1 MYYCMSSLLLT
12 VVTGLVK
19 VHVSLL
25 PAKLV
30 TIPQQKD
37 LVLADVRGSIVD
49 RTLVKR
55 VNLAGRG
62 WQGAFVTGTGVFMG
76 K

>member
-1 MYYCMSSLLLT
+1 
-12 VVTGLVK
+12 
-19 VHVSLL
+19 LL
-25 PAKLV
+25 PVKLA

-49 RTLVKR
+49 GSSMRTT
-55 VNLAGRG
+55 NFAGKG

-76 K
+76 KLQNT